1 MTGAS
6 TLARQEIAILKRQ
19 KSPADSGPWENGFPW
34 TRSPMRNSAMWVQLD
49 LWEREGCRDG
59 ATGLASSEKSFS
71 QQEGHSERDQLVCLL
86 GGVS

>member
-1 MTGAS
+1 
-6 TLARQEIAILKRQ
+6 
-19 KSPADSGPWENGFPW
+19 
-34 TRSPMRNSAMWVQLD
+34 MRNSAMWVQLD

-71 QQEGHSERDQLVCLL
+71 QQEVHSERDQLVCLL